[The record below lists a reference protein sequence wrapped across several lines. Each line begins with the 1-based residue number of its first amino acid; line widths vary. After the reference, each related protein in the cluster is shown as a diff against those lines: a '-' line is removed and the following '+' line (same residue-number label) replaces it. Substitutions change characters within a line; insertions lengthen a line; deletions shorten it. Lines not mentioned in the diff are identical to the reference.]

1 MLNSKSLI
9 KQSALRTVLKLMGD
23 EVNFCFKINGR
34 QECHMMLYRLLIIFF
49 FFSFFFISFRT
60 GFFFFFQWVNFVRLE
75 LGISHK
81 SSPNPLF
88 LYWVTP
94 HNFSPFYNV
103 VHGFMK

>member
-49 FFSFFFISFRT
+49 FFSFFLFPFVQVFFSFFN
-60 GFFFFFQWVNFVRLE
+60 G
-75 LGISHK
+75 
-81 SSPNPLF
+81 
-88 LYWVTP
+88 
-94 HNFSPFYNV
+94 
-103 VHGFMK
+103 